1 MLEKNISFKKMP
13 KLVKLQKDSRLKL
26 SYNDKLNTKTPVEMA
41 GILCK
46 VIMLT
51 ADASGARKTGESKEL
66 VFVKMLENGY
76 QGFVPINFLMKF
88 QRPRFPTGVENKQG
102 LFKNSIGSLSQ
113 YIQGAWG
120 VLKTVFL
127 KSR

>member
-1 MLEKNISFKKMP
+1 MLEKDISFTKMP

-51 ADASGARKTGESKEL
+51 ADASEARKTGESKEL

-76 QGFVPINFLMKF
+76 QGFVPINFLMTF

-113 YIQGAWG
+113 YIQGA
-120 VLKTVFL
+120 
-127 KSR
+127 